1 VAAREH
7 SAAEKSAT
15 SPATSSVA
23 EAAEQEAIHVL
34 RARVHNLKNISFDI
48 PHNAITVVT
57 GVSGSGK
64 SSLAFDTIYAEGQR
78 RYIESL
84 SAYARQFLERI
95 EKPDVD
101 EITGIAPAIAI
112 KQKNSTRNPRST
124 VATATEIY
132 DYLRLLYARAG
143 RTFCTKCGS
152 QVRKDTMDEIA
163 ARVLALPEGRRFYVL
178 YTLDLASTA
187 MQGAPAAPARR
198 SAAKKP
204 AGPAPEAIRLALAGL
219 QRRGFQRLYQAGRVH
234 EFSSPETLLDI
245 DFSQPVFVVVDRLAV
260 GPDMRSRLVDS
271 VEICYREGHGEAILE
286 FVPEA
291 EGGLPD
297 RMVFNERFECK
308 TCGAVYQEP
317 EPRLFSFNN
326 PYGACPRCQGFGNTV
341 DFDINLVIPDR
352 GKSLNEGAIQPWTKP
367 RYRAVVLE
375 LKKFAR
381 SNHIP
386 MDVPFRNLTA
396 AQQNQIIEGDAKSD
410 YIGVNGFFQWLERKK
425 YKLHVRVFL
434 SRYRGYALCPDCNGS
449 RLRAEARAVR
459 LSGKS
464 ITEVCAMTVAQARQF
479 MDSLELSAEQAAI
492 ADKILEEIRQR
503 LLFLDEVGLDY
514 LSLDRLSSTLSGGEA
529 QRIQLATSLGSHLV
543 GALYVLDE
551 PSIGLHPRDT
561 HRLIDILKHL
571 RDLGNTILVVEHDP
585 DMMAAADYVIDL
597 GPGAGEHGG
606 SLLFAGPRS
615 ELLQSRD
622 SLTARYLTGELRIPV
637 PAQRHKPSGRFLRIY
652 GARAHNLQNID
663 LMIPLH
669 MLVAITGVSGSGK
682 STVVH
687 DVIYKALEAK
697 RSGGKFQELCDRIEG
712 EHQLQSVVLVD
723 QSPIGRTPRSN
734 PSTYLKA
741 FDAIRE
747 AFASTPEAK
756 KRGYTTGHFS
766 FNIPGGRCEACQG
779 EGIVTVEMQ
788 FLADVELI
796 CEECRGTRYKSGIL
810 EVRYREK
817 NVHEVLQLTVRE
829 ALIFFAG
836 VPKIT
841 SKLRILD
848 EVGLGY
854 LRLGQSATTLSGGEA
869 QRLKLAA
876 HLTTQANEGVLY
888 IFDEPTTG
896 LHFDDIQKLLT
907 AFRKLIDGGA
917 SILVIEH
924 NLDIIKSSDWIIDL
938 GPEGGAQGGRVVA
951 TGTPEQVARN
961 AHSYTGKFLSR
972 ALANSHGNNN
982 HGAPNSAARSK

>member
-1 VAAREH
+1 
-7 SAAEKSAT
+7 
-15 SPATSSVA
+15 
-23 EAAEQEAIHVL
+23 
-34 RARVHNLKNISFDI
+34 
-48 PHNAITVVT
+48 
-57 GVSGSGK
+57 
-64 SSLAFDTIYAEGQR
+64 
-78 RYIESL
+78 
-84 SAYARQFLERI
+84 
-95 EKPDVD
+95 
-101 EITGIAPAIAI
+101 
-112 KQKNSTRNPRST
+112 
-124 VATATEIY
+124 
-132 DYLRLLYARAG
+132 
-143 RTFCTKCGS
+143 
-152 QVRKDTMDEIA
+152 
-163 ARVLALPEGRRFYVL
+163 
-178 YTLDLASTA
+178 
-187 MQGAPAAPARR
+187 
-198 SAAKKP
+198 
-204 AGPAPEAIRLALAGL
+204 
-219 QRRGFQRLYQAGRVH
+219 
-234 EFSSPETLLDI
+234 
-245 DFSQPVFVVVDRLAV
+245 
-260 GPDMRSRLVDS
+260 
-271 VEICYREGHGEAILE
+271 
-286 FVPEA
+286 
-291 EGGLPD
+291 
-297 RMVFNERFECK
+297 
-308 TCGAVYQEP
+308 
-317 EPRLFSFNN
+317 
-326 PYGACPRCQGFGNTV
+326 
-341 DFDINLVIPDR
+341 
-352 GKSLNEGAIQPWTKP
+352 
-367 RYRAVVLE
+367 
-375 LKKFAR
+375 
-381 SNHIP
+381 
-386 MDVPFRNLTA
+386 
-396 AQQNQIIEGDAKSD
+396 
-410 YIGVNGFFQWLERKK
+410 
-425 YKLHVRVFL
+425 
-434 SRYRGYALCPDCNGS
+434 
-449 RLRAEARAVR
+449 
-459 LSGKS
+459 
-464 ITEVCAMTVAQARQF
+464 
-479 MDSLELSAEQAAI
+479 
-492 ADKILEEIRQR
+492 
-503 LLFLDEVGLDY
+503 
-514 LSLDRLSSTLSGGEA
+514 
-529 QRIQLATSLGSHLV
+529 
-543 GALYVLDE
+543 
-551 PSIGLHPRDT
+551 
-561 HRLIDILKHL
+561 L

-615 ELLQSRD
+615 ELLQSRE
-622 SLTARYLTGELRIPV
+622 SLTARYLNGELRIPV
-637 PAQRHKPSGRFLRIY
+637 PTQRHKPSGRFLRIH

-687 DVIYKALEAK
+687 DVIYKAIEAK
-697 RSGGKFQELCDRIEG
+697 RNGGKFQELCDRIEG
-712 EHQLQSVVLVD
+712 DHQLQSVVLVD

-747 AFASTPEAK
+747 TFASTPEAK
-756 KRGYTTGHFS
+756 KRGYTAGHFS

-796 CEECRGTRYKSGIL
+796 CEECRGTRFKSGVL

-876 HLTTQANEGVLY
+876 HLTMQANEGVLY

-961 AHSYTGKFLSR
+961 SHSYTGKFLSR

-982 HGAPNSAARSK
+982 HGAPHPAARSK